1 MDLSRKIIRLFL
13 HHPMPPKAREMFRR
27 WCLEEKDAEQKEALL
42 HEEWNRLDPAEVLD
56 IEKQNYG
63 QKLRRLHAEMGLAPA
78 RRTFRARLLRM
89 WPAAAAILV
98 AGIVIADLYVVR
110 HLAASRTT
118 TTFVT
123 AENCKGRITLPD
135 NTVVWLNSESRL
147 TYSKEFSRK
156 GQRHVRLDGEAFFN
170 VRKDSLRPFIVELG
184 QMQVKVLGTSFNACN
199 VEAFG
204 TNEVTLLSGRV
215 EILSDRLRAPLQLSP
230 DGSCVYDTRSKQFT
244 IKHVAASNYCNWLN
258 DSIVFENTPLKDIL
272 TDLEHRYNIRFQ
284 VDPDV
289 DTSIGLSFT
298 LEADKLETTL
308 DLTTTLANLRYRR
321 INDRYIRIY
330 H

>member
-170 VRKDSLRPFIVELG
+170 VRKDSLRPFRVHMNDLQIE
-184 QMQVKVLGTSFNACN
+184 VLGTSFLVDATKAESSSVYVKTGIVSVESENSKVIIKANQKAELDNNTLKTGKIENPYEVFEEKPKVLTFENAGIMEV
-199 VEAFG
+199 VEKF
-204 TNEVTLLSGRV
+204 TNKWYNLVQ
-215 EILSDRLRAPLQLSP
+215 LRA
-230 DGSCVYDTRSKQFT
+230 T
-244 IKHVAASNYCNWLN
+244 N
-258 DSIVFENTPLKDIL
+258 
-272 TDLEHRYNIRFQ
+272 
-284 VDPDV
+284 
-289 DTSIGLSFT
+289 
-298 LEADKLETTL
+298 
-308 DLTTTLANLRYRR
+308 
-321 INDRYIRIY
+321 
-330 H
+330 